1 MRSAKRFA
9 FIFSPINK
17 AQVDTLRDP
26 VPLLCPYDTIGSV
39 QGFRSSLAAVGVLLL
54 IVSAAAQNPGDEDF
68 HVYRDPPRLLLT
80 PQRLRLLQR
89 ERERQSPRWEQ
100 FDSLFNGGA
109 MLAEP
114 GFAWA
119 LNYQVTRQ
127 GAAAQNAIAWALG
140 NSASDLRQLAFV
152 FDWCGPALTP
162 AQAGQLAEKIQRAMT
177 SSADD
182 VRGQSAR
189 VLAAIA
195 LADRLPDQGDAVLS
209 DVVRKWWRGKVV
221 PELTAGRPG
230 IPREQRYALY
240 EMLHA
245 LRDNLKI
252 DLRESA
258 PGYFKE
264 LPLAHLTG
272 HYPAPLSVSESAG
285 PETEFLIP
293 IYLHDGNPDPADAV
307 RSRAAGLAMVAYD
320 SNALESQF
328 LQGWLMRDR
337 FMMRGALGAPYE
349 FLWANPYQPG
359 LNYDQVPLVFHAAT
373 GEVFARTNWEED
385 ATWIGYFD
393 GRLQLFQDGRLQT
406 LRAGAIVKPVQ
417 VGTATITS
425 SPARDAA
432 KFRLEN
438 ETLFVLGL
446 APRSEYAVE
455 IDDQE
460 LEFLNTDSGGT
471 LQVPTPGNTGTGVR
485 IRLRGLATEPA
496 SPAQSADAIK

>member
-1 MRSAKRFA
+1 MRGPA
-9 FIFSPINK
+9 
-17 AQVDTLRDP
+17 
-26 VPLLCPYDTIGSV
+26 PLLCPYDTIGSV
-39 QGFRSSLAAVGVLLL
+39 RDLRPSLIFAAL
-54 IVSAAAQNPGDEDF
+54 IWSLMGAAAQNPPDEDF
-68 HVYRDPPRLLLT
+68 RVYRDPPRLLLT
-80 PQRLRLLQR
+80 AQRLRLLQR

-100 FDSLFNGGA
+100 FDSLIANA
-109 MLAEP
+109 DLAEP

-119 LNYQVTRQ
+119 LDYQVTRQ
-127 GAAAQNAIAWALG
+127 AAAARSAIEWALG
-140 NSASDLRQLAFV
+140 ATASDLRQLALV

-162 AQAGQLAEKIQRAMT
+162 AQADQLAAKIERAMT
-177 SSADD
+177 PPADD

-189 VLAAIA
+189 ALAAIA
-195 LADRLPDQGDAVLS
+195 LADRLPDQGDSILR
-209 DVVRKWWRGKVV
+209 DVVQKWWRAKIV
-221 PELTAGRPG
+221 PELAAGRPA
-230 IPREQRYALY
+230 IPRDQRYAFY

-245 LRDNLKI
+245 LRDNLKL

-258 PGYFKE
+258 PSYFKE

-272 HYPAPLSVSESAG
+272 HYPAPLAASENSG
-285 PETEFLIP
+285 PETEFWVP
-293 IYLHDGNPDPADAV
+293 VYLRDGNPDPADAV

-337 FMMRGALGAPYE
+337 FMMRGVLGAPYE

-359 LNYDQVPLVFHAAT
+359 LNYDQVPLVFHAST
-373 GEVFARTNWEED
+373 GEVFARTSWEED

-406 LRAGAIVKPVQ
+406 LRAGAVVKPVR

-425 SPARDAA
+425 APARESA
-432 KFRLEN
+432 KFQLGN
-438 ETLFVLGL
+438 DTLFVLGL

-460 LEFLNTDSGGT
+460 LEFLDTDSGGT
-471 LQVPTPGNTGTGVR
+471 LQVPAPGNTSTGVR
-485 IRLRGLATEPA
+485 MRLRGPA
-496 SPAQSADAIK
+496 GAAGPDAAK